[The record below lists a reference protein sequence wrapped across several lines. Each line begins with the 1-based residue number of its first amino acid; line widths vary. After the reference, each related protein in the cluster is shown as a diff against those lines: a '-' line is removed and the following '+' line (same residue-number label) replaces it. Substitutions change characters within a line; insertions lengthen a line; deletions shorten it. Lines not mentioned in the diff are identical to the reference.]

1 MHEEEKHIEIRDKLK
16 NLPKIKASENFLNSL
31 QGKINLLDAEK
42 SGKSIHKKHVENI
55 EKGFFGKLLGSQRNP
70 WLIPTIGFTVVLF
83 FIFTVVYINVKQNNL
98 NITGE
103 QTKEEKQF
111 ATEESKT
118 PTPESKK
125 ESTDAEKEELP
136 GKEIAKDFSI
146 KGGYDYKSPS
156 LTKRGLTE
164 RDTYLEEP
172 PKSVDGEFEE
182 GVILDKIEQKFAEPD
197 KDAEETTGKE
207 YEKLKTETQRV
218 EKKVSKFEPKNEEE
232 NVVSKEK
239 ADDMKKGKKDDKE
252 LEQSIKGLNEIDK
265 SDLERIQEEIINK

>member
-125 ESTDAEKEELP
+125 D
-136 GKEIAKDFSI
+136 
-146 KGGYDYKSPS
+146 
-156 LTKRGLTE
+156 R
-164 RDTYLEEP
+164 
-172 PKSVDGEFEE
+172 KSV
-182 GVILDKIEQKFAEPD
+182 V
-197 KDAEETTGKE
+197 
-207 YEKLKTETQRV
+207 
-218 EKKVSKFEPKNEEE
+218 
-232 NVVSKEK
+232 
-239 ADDMKKGKKDDKE
+239 
-252 LEQSIKGLNEIDK
+252 
-265 SDLERIQEEIINK
+265 